1 MKQLLHLL
9 ALGLLVPSTALAQVD
24 AEVAA
29 QCRDARDFYGCVRTF
44 TSPVRRSDDTAPF
57 DGVMGQVA
65 AGLISGPGYR
75 NAPQNFPPGMI
86 RLVLLKGS
94 CGASCAEP
102 TGPIHLWQLAR
113 NRSERLV
120 AACLVLRLLTR
131 LRQSLNDDAFICCR
145 ITAIT
150 CGSESPN

>member
-9 ALGLLVPSTALAQVD
+9 AFGLLVPLAAHARVD
-24 AEVAA
+24 PNVAA
-29 QCRDARDFYGCVRTF
+29 QCQDARDFYGCVRVF
-44 TSPVRRSDDTAPF
+44 TTPVRRSDDTPPF

-75 NAPQNFPPGMI
+75 NSPTVFRRDMI

-102 TGPIHLWQLAR
+102 
-113 NRSERLV
+113 NRAPFTYGSSPGIDRSCWWRRV
-120 AACLVLRLLTR
+120 W
-131 LRQSLNDDAFICCR
+131 F
-145 ITAIT
+145 
-150 CGSESPN
+150 CGR